1 MQIKPLTLTIKS
13 RDGVVYS
20 GEVKTITS
28 NNEKGRFDVLSYHAN
43 FIALIKDFI
52 EYVALDGKK
61 SNLPI
66 RDAVM
71 HVVDNKVDV
80 YLGL

>member
-13 RDGVVYS
+13 RDGVLFS
-20 GEVKTITS
+20 GQVKTITS
-28 NNEKGRFDVLSYHAN
+28 NNDRGRFDVLSYHAN
-43 FIALIKDFI
+43 FITLVKDYI
-52 EYVALDGKK
+52 EYIGLDDKK
-61 SNLPI
+61 VSRQV

-71 HVVDNKVDV
+71 HIVDNKVDI